1 MGLKSDFF
9 QLFVV
14 FGSRF
19 PDFCSQ
25 NGIFYKQLVASGNS
39 APDPPDLP
47 DPLRSAGSAGNEV
60 RPGRSD
66 PGIPHAGEQ
75 DDGSFPQ
82 NSLKQACFV
91 WQDPFF
97 FKEIR

>member
-39 APDPPDLP
+39 APDPPDPADPPETKSGQAESTQGSPAPGSKMTVVCHKLP
-47 DPLRSAGSAGNEV
+47 QIIL
-60 RPGRSD
+60 
-66 PGIPHAGEQ
+66 
-75 DDGSFPQ
+75 
-82 NSLKQACFV
+82 
-91 WQDPFF
+91 
-97 FKEIR
+97 